1 MASRAFSRRDLGELL
16 RRVLVDEDHVARTT
30 AALGLTPRS
39 FHGKLHRGARF
50 TPDEIA
56 VLLREIQDD
65 RLIRW
70 LWGGSGLLITRRPP
84 APGDHLNDSLLQPLL
99 NGAAECIAALCE
111 LALALERSAED
122 ISHQEPLRLTEIE
135 HHIDSAQ
142 AELLRL
148 KLHLPSD
155 PSHAELPASHAA
167 HDGFAALVNQVLL
180 TDNRVR
186 PRDLADAV
194 GLSYHALRERLSGR
208 TSFVPAE
215 LKRLFQHYPDP
226 RLADYLLAETQY
238 IAMPRPALT
247 EPLPG
252 YSPVRA
258 GLLSLREIIRLLSE
272 LLRTADVRVHEIS
285 AAVSQGVDEALRQ
298 LTAMHWT
305 TTHIGHTPPQHL
317 DPLRALPQDMIAD
330 HDAAA
335 RRAPGARPAD
345 DAGGGEP
352 SPTRPVEQEAVW

>member
-16 RRVLVDEDHVARTT
+16 RRIFVDEDHVARTA

-39 FHGKLHRGARF
+39 FSGKLHRGARF

-70 LWGGSGLLITRRPP
+70 LWGGSGLLITRRPA
-84 APGDHLNDSLLQPLL
+84 APGDDPSDRLLQPLL
-99 NGAAECIAALCE
+99 NSATECIAALCD
-111 LALALERSAED
+111 LALALEPTAQD
-122 ISHQEPLRLTEIE
+122 VSHHEAQPPSELEQ
-135 HHIDSAQ
+135 HIDRAQ

-148 KLHLPSD
+148 KLHLPSNQ
-155 PSHAELPASHAA
+155 SHAELPASHTA
-167 HDGFAALVNQVLL
+167 HDGFAVLVNRLLL
-180 TDNRVR
+180 TDNRIR
-186 PRDLADAV
+186 PRDLADAL
-194 GLSYHALRERLSGR
+194 GLSYHALHARLSGR
-208 TSFVPAE
+208 TSFIPVE
-215 LKRLFQHYPDP
+215 LKRLFQHYPEP
-226 RLADYLLAETQY
+226 RIADYLLAGTSY
-238 IAMPRPALT
+238 IAIPRPAST

-252 YSPVRA
+252 YSPIRA
-258 GLLSLREIIRLLSE
+258 GLLSLQEIIRLLSG

-305 TTHIGHTPPQHL
+305 TTHIGRRPPHDL
-317 DPLRALPQDMIAD
+317 DRRHALPQDMIAD

-335 RRAPGARPAD
+335 RRASGARPAD
-345 DAGGGEP
+345 NAGGGEP
-352 SPTRPVEQEAVW
+352 SPTRPVEQEAAW